1 MFALSSASPQV
12 QPNDGR
18 TATTHHS
25 WRRPSGQSIVLTVVK
40 GEHMRRAF
48 SASLRSTTGPFLAL
62 GAAAA
67 LIGGALVVPP
77 AVAASTVPD
86 PVATSTVP
94 DPVVHYTFESSDLT
108 TGQVTD
114 VSGNGA
120 TGTLVNPSTATIVPG
135 ADGSPALHLPGGSPS
150 SNGAYVRLP
159 TSILAGRTDLTVT
172 ARVNWDGTG
181 GAWQRIV
188 DLGENTTRYLFVTPV
203 SGTALR
209 TAITITGGG
218 GEAQNTGYA
227 PLPSG
232 TWKTVTVTLDTTA
245 DRITTYLDG
254 AAVASATTTITAGQP
269 VSYTTTSGGYIGK
282 SMYADPLLA
291 GAVDDFAV
299 YPAAL
304 TPDQIA

>member
-1 MFALSSASPQV
+1 
-12 QPNDGR
+12 
-18 TATTHHS
+18 
-25 WRRPSGQSIVLTVVK
+25 
-40 GEHMRRAF
+40 MRRAF

-77 AVAASTVPD
+77 A
-86 PVATSTVP
+86 VATSTVP

-120 TGTLVNPSTATIVPG
+120 TGTLVNPSTATIVAG
-135 ADGSPALHLPGGSPS
+135 ADGSSALHLPGGSPS

-188 DLGENTTRYLFVTPV
+188 DLGRTPPATC
-203 SGTALR
+203 SSRRPTAPR
-209 TAITITGGG
+209 CG
-218 GEAQNTGYA
+218 
-227 PLPSG
+227 PPSPPP
-232 TWKTVTVTLDTTA
+232 A
-245 DRITTYLDG
+245 G
-254 AAVASATTTITAGQP
+254 AARRRTRGTHRCR
-269 VSYTTTSGGYIGK
+269 
-282 SMYADPLLA
+282 
-291 GAVDDFAV
+291 
-299 YPAAL
+299 PA
-304 TPDQIA
+304 PGRR

>member
-86 PVATSTVP
+86 PV
-94 DPVVHYTFESSDLT
+94 VHYTFESSDLT

-135 ADGSPALHLPGGSPS
+135 ADGSSALHLPGGSPS

-188 DLGENTTRYLFVTPV
+188 DLGDLV
-203 SGTALR
+203 GGQ
-209 TAITITGGG
+209 GGG
-218 GEAQNTGYA
+218 VHREVVHRA
-227 PLPSG
+227 
-232 TWKTVTVTLDTTA
+232 
-245 DRITTYLDG
+245 R
-254 AAVASATTTITAGQP
+254 AAR
-269 VSYTTTSGGYIGK
+269 
-282 SMYADPLLA
+282 D
-291 GAVDDFAV
+291 
-299 YPAAL
+299 
-304 TPDQIA
+304 